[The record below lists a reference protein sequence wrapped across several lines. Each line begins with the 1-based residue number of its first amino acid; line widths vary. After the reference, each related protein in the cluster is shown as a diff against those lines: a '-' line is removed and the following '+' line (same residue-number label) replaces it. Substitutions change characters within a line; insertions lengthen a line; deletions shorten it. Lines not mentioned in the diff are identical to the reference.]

1 MKKDFNTWNKQKIRT
16 DSIKKRYFFRERE
29 IWWIALGENN
39 PYYRILTSEDGVRGS
54 AIISQIRSFD
64 AKRLIKKIGTVSK
77 EEYGLIQK
85 SVMDL
90 CGPITDFPDSALSDE
105 PRPKSL

>member
-54 AIISQIRSFD
+54 AIIS
-64 AKRLIKKIGTVSK
+64 KIGTVSK